1 MGNDSVLRQIFSKP
15 KFNPNND
22 IPSLEGKVALI
33 TGASGGIGKACALE
47 LAKKGCH
54 VFLFGRSAEKT
65 LPVIQEIQNLS
76 KNDKVEFLEAD
87 LMDLAQVEKAADQF
101 LQRGL
106 PLHILINN
114 AGIMHQPYKL
124 TKNNMESQIATNHFA
139 HAVLTNKLL
148 GVIEASAPSRIVNVT
163 SILHENPY
171 KEGINYDTWC
181 DEKKYN
187 AEEQYGASKLLN
199 VHFTLKLQEKLD
211 AKAQAEGKEGK
222 VYVNCVHPGVVK
234 SNLLRN
240 PANYS
245 FFFDLS
251 FKMIG
256 ISTEHGAI
264 TQLYVA
270 TNPSVET
277 ENIKGKYFTPYH
289 QIEDTSAMGKDVKL
303 INKSWE
309 WTEQQLIEKY
319 QSEWKW
325 TI

>member
-15 KFNPNND
+15 KFNPESD
-22 IPSLEGKVALI
+22 IPSLEGKVCII
-33 TGASGGIGKACALE
+33 TGASGGIGKACAVE

-65 LPVIQEIQNLS
+65 LPVIEEIKKES

-87 LMDLAQVEKAADQF
+87 LMDLGQVEQAADQF
-101 LQRGL
+101 LARGL

-124 TKNNMESQIATNHFA
+124 TTNNMESQIGTNHFA

-148 GVIEASAPSRIVNVT
+148 PVIEASAPSRIVNISSV
-163 SILHENPY
+163 LHDSPY
-171 KEGINYDTWC
+171 KVGVNYDTWC
-181 DEKKYN
+181 DEKTYN
-187 AEEQYGASKLLN
+187 AEMQYGASKLLN
-199 VHFTLKLQEKLD
+199 IHFTRKLQEKLD
-211 AKAQAEGKEGK
+211 AKAQAEGKECK
-222 VYVNCVHPGVVK
+222 VYINCVHPGVVK

-240 PANYS
+240 PASYS

-251 FKMIG
+251 FKLIG
-256 ISTEHGAI
+256 ISPEHGAI

-270 TNPSVET
+270 TNPAIEND
-277 ENIKGKYFTPYH
+277 NIKAKYFTPYH
-289 QIEDTSAMGKDVKL
+289 QIEPVSAMAMDEKL

-309 WTEQQLIEKY
+309 WTLEQLVEKY
-319 QSEWKW
+319 RPDWQWV
-325 TI
+325 I

>member
-1 MGNDSVLRQIFSKP
+1 MGGDSIIRQIFTKP
-15 KFNPNND
+15 KFNADRD

-65 LPVIQEIQNLS
+65 LPVIEEIKAIS

-87 LMDLAQVEKAADQF
+87 LMDLAQVEQAADKF
-101 LQRGL
+101 LEKGL

-124 TKNNMESQIATNHFA
+124 TKDNMESQLGTNHFA
-139 HAVLTNKLL
+139 HVVLTNKLL
-148 GVIEASAPSRIVNVT
+148 GVIEASAPSRVVNIT

-171 KEGINYDTWC
+171 KHGINYDTWC
-181 DEKKYN
+181 DEKSYN
-187 AEEQYGASKLLN
+187 AEDQYGTSKLLN
-199 VHFTLKLQEKLD
+199 VHFTKKLQEKLD

-251 FKMIG
+251 FKIIG

-270 TNPSVET
+270 TNPSIEAQ
-277 ENIKGKYFTPYH
+277 NIKGKYFTPYH
-289 QIEDTSAMGKDVKL
+289 QIEETSAMARDEKL

-309 WTEQQLIEKY
+309 WTEAQLIEKFKPD
-319 QSEWKW
+319 WKW
-325 TI
+325 AI